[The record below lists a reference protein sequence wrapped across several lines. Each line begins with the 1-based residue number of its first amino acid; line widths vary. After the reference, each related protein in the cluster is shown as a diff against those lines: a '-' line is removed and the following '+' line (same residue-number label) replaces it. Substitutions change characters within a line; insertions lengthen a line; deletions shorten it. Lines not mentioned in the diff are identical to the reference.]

1 MCRALKREDLIDD
14 ERFNNA
20 YGRVVNAQERK
31 SITAEEIKQWE
42 SEEILARFDA
52 ESVPC
57 APLLT
62 RLELMEH
69 AQIIENESIQRL
81 QFEGFGEVRQA
92 APAAKFEK
100 TPSEI
105 RQPAPGLGDHGPTIL
120 EELGYSEEVIS
131 NLIDNGTLVVSK

>member
-1 MCRALKREDLIDD
+1 
-14 ERFNNA
+14 
-20 YGRVVNAQERK
+20 
-31 SITAEEIKQWE
+31 
-42 SEEILARFDA
+42 
-52 ESVPC
+52 
-57 APLLT
+57 
-62 RLELMEH
+62 MEH